1 MEKVLTLEKD
11 NTAGVFSE
19 LYEKREE
26 KGESAKEVIT
36 EPTLESRAVACK
48 EALVEYLTLSK
59 GLNSVFVLDR
69 EKFIK
74 SRLRPAGKALYE
86 REKEFQRALLNDE
99 EIGMSLFSETASV
112 PSYEEVAREM
122 CAKSVSPL
130 PQIVLTLAV
139 LVVAFVESFVSFN
152 TTVDASVLSSC
163 GAGVIAFSTFLFSIG
178 LFGSRS
184 ALDSIESTRVC
195 EDDVSKRYNT
205 KYNLARGTGITES
218 LNNCIS
224 AEVRDTI
231 KRLVDANEF
240 QSLSSLDDSISYE
253 ALASYVKDRAL
264 CLRLS
269 LEGGS
274 GLIKRIESY
283 APYKLISARERL
295 TVLQN
300 YSKGNYDYSRIGSG
314 ESLFSHIDLV
324 SDVVAVREGS
334 R

>member
-1 MEKVLTLEKD
+1 VEKVLTLEKD

-152 TTVDASVLSSC
+152 TVDASVLSSC